1 MIAAALPKAAREWK
15 PLAADTEA
23 RKRKAGLCARYGCLS
38 KAGCHKKYCPKHHH
52 QALKRRD
59 PISYIYSHRK
69 QRAKARGHAWDLTLE
84 NFRDWCEWTGYHL
97 KTGRTPESA
106 SIDRKLNQYG
116 YHVWNLAC
124 IPLGANAAKYTHAHG
139 GEWNV
144 GADDSYHYEPASA
157 ADAAYYAAAE
167 TSNAGAYCFGASES
181 IPF

>member
-1 MIAAALPKAAREWK
+1 MAEAPKPAAREWK
-15 PLAADTEA
+15 LLAAGTEA
-23 RKRKAGLCARYGCLS
+23 RKKKLGLCARYGCLRHAGS
-38 KAGCHKKYCPKHHH
+38 KKKYCPKHHH

-97 KTGRTPESA
+97 HTGRTAESA

-144 GADDSYHYEPASA
+144 GADDAYHYEPASA

-167 TSNAGAYCFGASES
+167 HSNAGAYCLGASES
-181 IPF
+181 VPF